1 MNQVKLKELIS
12 EKKIVIP
19 LFMLKKIKEFNI
31 NIDEFILL
39 LYLYDEDKRVFN
51 PEKISIDLN
60 IDILN
65 VMENVSNLSDKG
77 LIKVNAIKN
86 DKGIMEE
93 VIDLSNIYEMLS
105 LEIIKELN
113 EKEEADININDIIE
127 EEFGRR
133 LTPLEHEMILDWER
147 NNYNKELIREAV
159 KEASINGVTTLRYID
174 KILFD
179 WDKQGIKTKEDIKKN
194 IKKDEKVEIYSCDWL
209 NEDDEEI

>member
-1 MNQVKLKELIS
+1 MNGVKLKEIIS
-12 EKKIVIP
+12 EKYIVIP
-19 LFMLKKIKEFNI
+19 LHFLRKCKDFNLNTLEI
-31 NIDEFILL
+31 IILF
-39 LYLYDEDKRVFN
+39 YLFDKDKMVFN
-51 PEKISIDLN
+51 PDIISNDLS

-65 VMENVSNLSDKG
+65 VMENISNLSEKG

-86 DKGIMEE
+86 DNGKMEE
-93 VIDLSNIYEMLS
+93 IIDLSSLFEILS
-105 LEIIKELN
+105 LDIIKELN
-113 EKEEADININDIIE
+113 KEEDIDINISNLIE

-133 LTPLEHEMILDWER
+133 LTPLEHEMINDWEN

-179 WDKQGIKTKEDIKKN
+179 WNKLGIKKKEDIKKN
-194 IKKDEKVEIYSCDWL
+194 NDLKEKVEIYNCDWL